1 MSFQPKV
8 QAKARP
14 KVKSNAAVKPAPKRK
29 AEVEPSFGEDDE
41 APLGASVG
49 SGSSHKLRRVDRRDT
64 EAQVDRVIQS
74 RLAPQFPIE
83 AINGVVNAKGEH
95 VRTFI
100 ARHIREN
107 RGSQR
112 YLTSKFWT
120 EFFAEFDLQV
130 CMLNC
135 MPQPCLEEE
144 VDEQIVSALKVAHSD
159 NPSKRS
165 VEPIERLLET
175 MRKPNYT
182 EFYGLVAASQEAP
195 TMTRH
200 SSLRMKVAILGC
212 ISRPSSSDQTRATLP
227 WQDRSLALQAAH
239 T

>member
-8 QAKARP
+8 RAKARP

-49 SGSSHKLRRVDRRDT
+49 SGSSQKLRRVDRRDT

-112 YLTSKFWT
+112 YLTSKFST
-120 EFFAEFDLQV
+120 EYFAEFDLQV

-144 VDEQIVSALKVAHSD
+144 VDEQIVFALMLTATTPRRGPS
-159 NPSKRS
+159 NPSSGCLRPCGRS
-165 VEPIERLLET
+165 RTTPNSTGSSRRR
-175 MRKPNYT
+175 RKP
-182 EFYGLVAASQEAP
+182 
-195 TMTRH
+195 R
-200 SSLRMKVAILGC
+200 R
-212 ISRPSSSDQTRATLP
+212 
-227 WQDRSLALQAAH
+227 
-239 T
+239 

>member
-1 MSFQPKV
+1 MSSKPKV

-14 KVKSNAAVKPAPKRK
+14 KVKSNAEVKPASKRK
-29 AEVEPSFGEDDE
+29 AEVEVQSSFGDDE
-41 APLGASVG
+41 EVPLASSVG
-49 SGSSHKLRRVDRRDT
+49 SASSQKLRRVDRRDT

-83 AINGVVNAKGEH
+83 AINGVVNARGEH

-120 EFFAEFDLQV
+120 EFFTEFDLHV
-130 CMLNC
+130 CMLNS
-135 MPQPCLEEE
+135 MPQPGVEED

-165 VEPIERLLET
+165 VEPVERLLET

-182 EFYGLVAASQEAP
+182 EFYGLVAASPEAR
-195 TMTRH
+195 TMARH
-200 SSLRMKVAILGC
+200 SSLRMNVAILVC
-212 ISRPSSSDQTRATLP
+212 IARPLS
-227 WQDRSLALQAAH
+227 
-239 T
+239 